1 MKGKKCSGGKHN
13 KERLTGLA
21 AANALGEK
29 LPIFVIGKSGKS
41 MCFKHVKQLHC
52 RYRSQKKSWMDS
64 LLFEEWI
71 KEVDK
76 EMENEGRNIA
86 MIIDNC
92 PAHPDVDGLKAVELE
107 RLPPN
112 TTSHTQP
119 MDQGVIRSVKAK
131 YRHLSVKR
139 IIRTIEKN
147 GSLPTTSLLDAMTM
161 LARAWDTVEEKTIMN
176 CFRKAGISPGTQ
188 TSAIN
193 DDDDPFR
200 DIENDPFSNL
210 QYDLNVLRESQPE
223 LVPDDSTAADL
234 VDVDTNVM
242 TNGEHLTDAEII
254 AEILN
259 NGEQEEE
266 DAETIVEVD
275 DELTFGN
282 SLHFI
287 SIILTKKFSANI
299 KDISVFYM
307 HILRNEYTRHPQR
320 TPLTL

>member
-1 MKGKKCSGGKHN
+1 
-13 KERLTGLA
+13 
-21 AANALGEK
+21 
-29 LPIFVIGKSGKS
+29 
-41 MCFKHVKQLHC
+41 
-52 RYRSQKKSWMDS
+52 MDS

-76 EMENEGRNIA
+76 EMENKGRNIT

-92 PAHPDVDGLKAVELE
+92 PAHPDVDGLKPVELE

-161 LARAWDTVEEKTIMN
+161 LARAWDSVEEKTIMN

-188 TSAIN
+188 TSAID

-200 DIENDPFSNL
+200 VIENDPFSDL

-223 LVPDDSTAADL
+223 LVPDDLTAADL

-242 TNGEHLTDAEII
+242 TNGDHLTDAEIV

-259 NGEQEEE
+259 DGEQKEE

-275 DELTFGN
+275 DEPANPPSSQEIESAIDTLDRF
-282 SLHFI
+282 SLFCD
-287 SIILTKKFSANI
+287 NDDI
-299 KDISVFYM
+299 KRKVDSLDIKRKVDSLDIKRKVDKLGY
-307 HILRNEYTRHPQR
+307 
-320 TPLTL
+320 

>member
-1 MKGKKCSGGKHN
+1 
-13 KERLTGLA
+13 
-21 AANALGEK
+21 
-29 LPIFVIGKSGKS
+29 
-41 MCFKHVKQLHC
+41 
-52 RYRSQKKSWMDS
+52 MDS

-112 TTSHTQP
+112 TTSHAPP

-139 IIRTIEKN
+139 TIRTIEKT
-147 GSLPTTSLLDAMTM
+147 GSLPTTSLLDAM
-161 LARAWDTVEEKTIMN
+161 TIMN

-200 DIENDPFSNL
+200 DIENDPFSDL
-210 QYDLNVLRESQPE
+210 QYDLNILRESQPE
-223 LVPDDSTAADL
+223 LVPDDLTAADL

-242 TNGEHLTDAEII
+242 TNGERLTDAEIV

-259 NGEQEEE
+259 DG
-266 DAETIVEVD
+266 
-275 DELTFGN
+275 
-282 SLHFI
+282 
-287 SIILTKKFSANI
+287 
-299 KDISVFYM
+299 
-307 HILRNEYTRHPQR
+307 
-320 TPLTL
+320 